1 VPIWTIMVVMGL
13 VAVLFVAWPLYT
25 TQKRFSATLVVSVVA
40 IAALSAGLYVK
51 QGSPDL
57 PHGGTSGMGA
67 GAASM
72 EDMVEAL
79 AARLEREPNDLQGW
93 QMLGRSYMS
102 MRNFSGA
109 VSAYQRA
116 VQLEASENA
125 TTLVELGE
133 ALLARDN
140 SRIEGETAAL
150 FESAL
155 AIEPNNPTALF
166 YGGIAA
172 LNRDEKVLAAERWEI
187 LLGLNPPAEIEQ
199 LLRQRIA
206 EWRGEPPPAFTETP
220 PSPPSAASR
229 PDAIVTAEVSLSTA
243 AAQSLPADAIVFVI
257 ARDPAQPSPPIAVSR
272 LRLSEMPAIVE
283 LGDGNSMVAGREL
296 SGFARFELI
305 ARVSISGQPG
315 QQPGDW
321 FGAQI
326 VTPAESS
333 RIALSIDQQVP

>member
-1 VPIWTIMVVMGL
+1 VPIWTYMVVMGL
-13 VAVLFVAWPLYT
+13 VAVVFVAWPLYT
-25 TQKRFSATLVVSVVA
+25 TQKRVSATLVVSIVA
-40 IAALSAGLYVK
+40 IVALSAGLYVK
-51 QGSPDL
+51 QGSPDI
-57 PHGGTSGMGA
+57 PHGGVTGTVPP
-67 GAASM
+67 M
-72 EDMVEAL
+72 EDMVVAL

-116 VQLEASENA
+116 VQIEASQNA
-125 TTLVELGE
+125 ATLVELGE

-206 EWRGEPPPAFTETP
+206 EWRGEPPPAFADTP
-220 PSPPSAASR
+220 APPPDR
-229 PDAIVTAEVSLSTA
+229 PGAIVTAQISLSAA
-243 AAQSLPADAIVFVI
+243 AAQSLPTDATVFVI

-272 LRLSEMPAIVE
+272 IRLSEMPAIVE
-283 LGDGNSMVAGREL
+283 LGDGNSMVPGREL
-296 SGFARFELI
+296 SGFAKFELV

-326 VTPAESS
+326 VIPAESPT
-333 RIALSIDQQVP
+333 IVLSIDQQVP